1 MKELELH
8 LHPKYVVNRTDGDPT
23 GKHKRCVYFVLD
35 LDHDEHAIAAI
46 RTYARSCKAEKPEL
60 AAEMLMIANNP
71 PKYCGCRESFCA
83 HSLGRAFGPDGHGE
97 MASKVVMDNIAD
109 ATPQEIEDLHRR
121 CAHPEWE
128 YQSTALVRS
137 ATQRDHVAPQ
147 ETAPPD
153 GNGWE
158 QNRKVWNGAQHV
170 HWERDDV
177 ADREHWRRR
186 RPR

>member
-1 MKELELH
+1 MH

-46 RTYARSCKAEKPEL
+46 RAYARSCKDDNPEL
-60 AAEMLMIANNP
+60 AAQLLKAAKNP
-71 PKYCGCRESFCA
+71 PTYCGCRESFCA
-83 HSLGRAFGPDGHGE
+83 HSLGAAFSPNGPGE
-97 MASKVVMDNIAD
+97 MVATIVMDNIAS
-109 ATPQEIEDLHRR
+109 ATPQELEEIHRR

-128 YQSTALVRS
+128 YTTTHSPRKT
-137 ATQRDHVAPQ
+137 
-147 ETAPPD
+147 ETSPPE

-158 QNRKVWNGAQHV
+158 RNDKVWDGAQFRN
-170 HWERDDV
+170 WERDDV
-177 ADREHWRRR
+177 ADYEHWRRR